1 MKQLY
6 KTFLMIAVV
15 AISCQKTSVSTS
27 ESAKVNPPNNNNVT
41 PTVAAPTAGF
51 KITNTASTAAVWEA
65 LTLTFENTSQ
75 NGATYLW
82 DFGNGTTST
91 EKTPANFYYGT
102 CGQTNTITLTVKNS
116 SGEATFSAPYT
127 VYCSRGMNLGGRMN
141 PIPEHEHHPI
151 SQ

>member
-6 KTFLMIAVV
+6 KAFLVIAVV
-15 AISCQKTSVSTS
+15 AISCQKSGVSNS
-27 ESAKVNPPNNNNVT
+27 ESTKVNPPNNNNVT

-51 KITNTASTAAVWEA
+51 KITNTAATLAVWEA

-75 NGATYLW
+75 NGSTYLW

-91 EKTPANFYYGT
+91 EKTPANFYYGI
-102 CGQTNTITLTVKNS
+102 CGQTKTITLTVKNS

-127 VYCSRGMNLGGRMN
+127 VYCSRGMNLVGKMN

-151 SQ
+151 AQ